1 MFSLCLYYFTRILV
15 LFNLA
20 NLDVERDATDLCLT
34 LSIEGGS
41 REAAHT
47 QRYHAY
53 SHALLYLIYTKAV
66 GRLTSN
72 AVCRIHFIKRFS
84 AQQMLPLMYQVERL
98 PAAIVATVVAVAA
111 AIAITK
117 KYPSGCPPQLS
128 LL

>member
-1 MFSLCLYYFTRILV
+1 MFSLCLYYVTGILV

-72 AVCRIHFIKRFS
+72 AVTPEGHHAEESPCRKFPVTPEGHQK
-84 AQQMLPLMYQVERL
+84 VW
-98 PAAIVATVVAVAA
+98 
-111 AIAITK
+111 
-117 KYPSGCPPQLS
+117 
-128 LL
+128 